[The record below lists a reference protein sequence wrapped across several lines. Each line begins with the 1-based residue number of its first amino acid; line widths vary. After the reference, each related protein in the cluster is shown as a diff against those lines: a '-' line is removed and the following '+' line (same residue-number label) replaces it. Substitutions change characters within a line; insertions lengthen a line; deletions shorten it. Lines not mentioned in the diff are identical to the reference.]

1 MKKPKMLF
9 ACKLRRVAQLV
20 MCCASWGVNAQDLL
34 ALYDLALQNNPQLKQ
49 AYANQL
55 AVSETT
61 NISLANFLPSISAVG
76 QGMGNQL
83 SNQRATYQG
92 SGFQQYIDNS
102 LTVNLLQPVF
112 HWEHWLQLSQAENQF
127 VQAEAA
133 YHAELQTVI
142 VKVVEAYFNVLSAAD
157 NVAFYHIEQQAIA
170 RQVEQAKQRFA
181 LGFVEV
187 TEVREAQAAFD
198 QVIASATAA
207 EALVE
212 NQKEALIEI
221 IGEQTLALMPLR
233 PLIPLVKPH
242 PDSIEE
248 WSKTSEVSNFKII
261 SAFNQVEVARKTV
274 DLQRNGHLPK
284 LDVVAS
290 YGEFDTTSSFGLR
303 GNTQNIGLKLS
314 IPMYE
319 GGAVNAKIR
328 QANHRLVETQEI
340 LVAVK
345 RAVNRQVKEAYRGMT
360 TSISQVLALTTAV
373 KSSEL
378 ALEATQAGYEVG
390 TRTLVDVLTEQR
402 NVYRAKRD
410 LSRAR
415 YDYLVNGVKL
425 KHAASSLTQLDVE
438 QLNHLL
444 QPADH

>member
-1 MKKPKMLF
+1 M
-9 ACKLRRVAQLV
+9 RVTWLV
-20 MCCASWGVNAQDLL
+20 MCCASWTVNAQDLL
-34 ALYDLALQNNPQLKQ
+34 ELYELALQNNPQLKQ

-55 AVSETT
+55 AVSEIT

-92 SGFQQYIDNS
+92 SGFQQYVDNS

-112 HWEHWLQLSQAENQF
+112 HWEHWLQLSQAENQLA
-127 VQAEAA
+127 QAEAA
-133 YHAELQTVI
+133 YHAELQTLM
-142 VKVVEAYFNVLSAAD
+142 VKVVEAYFNVLSAED
-157 NVAFYHIEQQAIA
+157 NVMFYHIEQQAIA

-198 QVIASATAA
+198 QVMASVTAA

-221 IGEQTLALMPLR
+221 IGEQTLVLLPLQ
-233 PLIPLVKPH
+233 PIIPLVKPH
-242 PDSIEE
+242 PESIEE

-328 QANHRLVETQEI
+328 QANHKLVETQEV

-360 TSISQVLALTTAV
+360 TSISQVLAFTTAV

-425 KHAASSLTQLDVE
+425 KQAASSLTQLDVE

-444 QPADH
+444 QPAGQ

>member
-34 ALYDLALQNNPQLKQ
+34 ELYDLALQNNPQLKQ

-248 WSKTSEVSNFKII
+248 WSKASEVSNFKII

>member
-1 MKKPKMLF
+1 MKKIM
-9 ACKLRRVAQLV
+9 RVTWLV
-20 MCCASWGVNAQDLL
+20 MCCASWTVNAQDLL
-34 ALYDLALQNNPQLKQ
+34 ELYELALQNNPQLKQ

-55 AVSETT
+55 AVSEIT

-92 SGFQQYIDNS
+92 SGFQQYVDNS

-112 HWEHWLQLSQAENQF
+112 HWEHWLQLSQAENQLA
-127 VQAEAA
+127 QAEAA
-133 YHAELQTVI
+133 YHAELQTLM
-142 VKVVEAYFNVLSAAD
+142 VKVVEAYFNVLSAED
-157 NVAFYHIEQQAIA
+157 NVMFYHIEQQAIA

-198 QVIASATAA
+198 QVMASVTAA

-221 IGEQTLALMPLR
+221 IGEQTLVLLPLQ
-233 PLIPLVKPH
+233 PIIPLVKPH
-242 PDSIEE
+242 PESIEE

-314 IPMYE
+314 IPVYE

-328 QANHRLVETQEI
+328 QANHKLVETQEV

-360 TSISQVLALTTAV
+360 TSISQVLAFTTAV

-425 KHAASSLTQLDVE
+425 KQAASSLTQLDVE

-444 QPADH
+444 QPAGQ

>member
-1 MKKPKMLF
+1 M
-9 ACKLRRVAQLV
+9 
-20 MCCASWGVNAQDLL
+20 
-34 ALYDLALQNNPQLKQ
+34 
-49 AYANQL
+49 
-55 AVSETT
+55 
-61 NISLANFLPSISAVG
+61 
-76 QGMGNQL
+76 
-83 SNQRATYQG
+83 
-92 SGFQQYIDNS
+92 
-102 LTVNLLQPVF
+102 
-112 HWEHWLQLSQAENQF
+112 
-127 VQAEAA
+127 
-133 YHAELQTVI
+133 
-142 VKVVEAYFNVLSAAD
+142 
-157 NVAFYHIEQQAIA
+157 FYHIEQQAIA

-198 QVIASATAA
+198 QVMASVTAA

-221 IGEQTLALMPLR
+221 IGEQTLVLLPLQ
-233 PLIPLVKPH
+233 PIIPLVKPH
-242 PDSIEE
+242 PESIEE

-314 IPMYE
+314 IPVYE

-328 QANHRLVETQEI
+328 QANHKLVETQEV

-360 TSISQVLALTTAV
+360 TSISQVLAFTTAV

-425 KHAASSLTQLDVE
+425 KQAASSLTQLDVE

-444 QPADH
+444 QPAGQ

>member
-1 MKKPKMLF
+1 M
-9 ACKLRRVAQLV
+9 RVTWLV
-20 MCCASWGVNAQDLL
+20 MCCASWTVNAQDLL
-34 ALYDLALQNNPQLKQ
+34 ELYELALQNNPQLKQ

-55 AVSETT
+55 AVSEIT

-92 SGFQQYIDNS
+92 SGFQQYVDNS

-112 HWEHWLQLSQAENQF
+112 HWEHWLQLSQAENQLA
-127 VQAEAA
+127 QAEAA
-133 YHAELQTVI
+133 YHAELQTLM
-142 VKVVEAYFNVLSAAD
+142 VKVVEAYFNVLSAED
-157 NVAFYHIEQQAIA
+157 NVMFYHIEQQAIA

-198 QVIASATAA
+198 QVMASVTAA

-221 IGEQTLALMPLR
+221 IGEQTLVLLPLQ
-233 PLIPLVKPH
+233 PIIPLVKPH
-242 PDSIEE
+242 PESIEE

-314 IPMYE
+314 IPVYE

-328 QANHRLVETQEI
+328 QANHKLVETQEV

-360 TSISQVLALTTAV
+360 TSISQVLAFTTAV

-425 KHAASSLTQLDVE
+425 KQAASSLTQLDVE

-444 QPADH
+444 QPAGQ

>member
-1 MKKPKMLF
+1 MKKIM
-9 ACKLRRVAQLV
+9 RVTWLV
-20 MCCASWGVNAQDLL
+20 MCCASWTVNAQDLL
-34 ALYDLALQNNPQLKQ
+34 ELYELALQNNPQLKQ

-55 AVSETT
+55 AVSEIT

-92 SGFQQYIDNS
+92 SGFQQYVDNS

-112 HWEHWLQLSQAENQF
+112 HWEHWLQLSQAENQLA
-127 VQAEAA
+127 QAEAA
-133 YHAELQTVI
+133 YHAELQTLM
-142 VKVVEAYFNVLSAAD
+142 VKVVEAYFNVLSAED
-157 NVAFYHIEQQAIA
+157 NVMFYHIEQQAIA

-198 QVIASATAA
+198 QVMASVTAA

-221 IGEQTLALMPLR
+221 IGEQTLVLLPLQ
-233 PLIPLVKPH
+233 PIIPLVKPH
-242 PDSIEE
+242 PESIEE

-328 QANHRLVETQEI
+328 QANHKLVETQEV

-360 TSISQVLALTTAV
+360 TSISQVLAFTTAV

-425 KHAASSLTQLDVE
+425 KQAASSLTQLDVE

-444 QPADH
+444 QPAGQ

>member
-248 WSKTSEVSNFKII
+248 WSKASEVSNFKII

>member
-1 MKKPKMLF
+1 M
-9 ACKLRRVAQLV
+9 RVTWLV
-20 MCCASWGVNAQDLL
+20 MCCASWTVNAQDLL
-34 ALYDLALQNNPQLKQ
+34 ALYELALQNNPQLKQ

-55 AVSETT
+55 AVSEIT

-92 SGFQQYIDNS
+92 SGFQQYVDNS

-112 HWEHWLQLSQAENQF
+112 HWEHWLQLSQAENQLA
-127 VQAEAA
+127 QAEAA
-133 YHAELQTVI
+133 YHAELQTLM
-142 VKVVEAYFNVLSAAD
+142 VKVVEAYFNVLSAED
-157 NVAFYHIEQQAIA
+157 NVMFYHIEQQAIA

-198 QVIASATAA
+198 QVMASVTAA

-221 IGEQTLALMPLR
+221 IGEQTLVLLPLQ
-233 PLIPLVKPH
+233 PIIPLVKPH
-242 PDSIEE
+242 PESIEE

-314 IPMYE
+314 IPVYE

-328 QANHRLVETQEI
+328 QANHKLVETQEV

-360 TSISQVLALTTAV
+360 TSISQVLAFTTAV

-425 KHAASSLTQLDVE
+425 KQAASSLTQLDVE

-444 QPADH
+444 QPAGQ

>member
-1 MKKPKMLF
+1 M
-9 ACKLRRVAQLV
+9 RVAQLV

-34 ALYDLALQNNPQLKQ
+34 ELYDLALQNNPQLKQ

-248 WSKTSEVSNFKII
+248 WSKASEVSNFKII

>member
-1 MKKPKMLF
+1 M
-9 ACKLRRVAQLV
+9 RVTWLV
-20 MCCASWGVNAQDLL
+20 MCCASWTVNAQDLL
-34 ALYDLALQNNPQLKQ
+34 ALYELALQNNPQLKQ

-55 AVSETT
+55 AVSEIT

-92 SGFQQYIDNS
+92 SGFQQYVDNS

-112 HWEHWLQLSQAENQF
+112 HWEHWLQLSQAENQLA
-127 VQAEAA
+127 QAEAA
-133 YHAELQTVI
+133 YHAELQTLM
-142 VKVVEAYFNVLSAAD
+142 VKVVEVYFNVLSAED
-157 NVAFYHIEQQAIA
+157 NVMFYHIEQQAIA

-198 QVIASATAA
+198 QVMASVTAA

-221 IGEQTLALMPLR
+221 IGEQTLVLLPLQ
-233 PLIPLVKPH
+233 PIIPLVKPH
-242 PDSIEE
+242 PESIEE

-314 IPMYE
+314 IPVYE

-328 QANHRLVETQEI
+328 QANHKLVETQEV

-360 TSISQVLALTTAV
+360 TSISQVLAFTTAV

-425 KHAASSLTQLDVE
+425 KQAASSLTQLDVE

-444 QPADH
+444 QPAGQ

>member
-242 PDSIEE
+242 PESIEE

>member
-34 ALYDLALQNNPQLKQ
+34 ELYDLALQNNPQLKQ

-102 LTVNLLQPVF
+102 FTVNLLQPVF

-248 WSKTSEVSNFKII
+248 WSKASEVSNFKII

-274 DLQRNGHLPK
+274 DLQRNGHFPK

>member
-1 MKKPKMLF
+1 ML
-9 ACKLRRVAQLV
+9 
-20 MCCASWGVNAQDLL
+20 CASWGVNAQDLL

-248 WSKTSEVSNFKII
+248 WSKASEVSNFKII

>member
-20 MCCASWGVNAQDLL
+20 MLCASWGVNAQDLL

-242 PDSIEE
+242 PESIEE

>member
-1 MKKPKMLF
+1 
-9 ACKLRRVAQLV
+9 
-20 MCCASWGVNAQDLL
+20 
-34 ALYDLALQNNPQLKQ
+34 
-49 AYANQL
+49 
-55 AVSETT
+55 
-61 NISLANFLPSISAVG
+61 
-76 QGMGNQL
+76 
-83 SNQRATYQG
+83 
-92 SGFQQYIDNS
+92 
-102 LTVNLLQPVF
+102 
-112 HWEHWLQLSQAENQF
+112 
-127 VQAEAA
+127 
-133 YHAELQTVI
+133 
-142 VKVVEAYFNVLSAAD
+142 
-157 NVAFYHIEQQAIA
+157 
-170 RQVEQAKQRFA
+170 
-181 LGFVEV
+181 
-187 TEVREAQAAFD
+187 
-198 QVIASATAA
+198 
-207 EALVE
+207 
-212 NQKEALIEI
+212 
-221 IGEQTLALMPLR
+221 
-233 PLIPLVKPH
+233 
-242 PDSIEE
+242 
-248 WSKTSEVSNFKII
+248 
-261 SAFNQVEVARKTV
+261 
-274 DLQRNGHLPK
+274 
-284 LDVVAS
+284 VAS

>member
-1 MKKPKMLF
+1 M
-9 ACKLRRVAQLV
+9 RVTWLV
-20 MCCASWGVNAQDLL
+20 MCCASWTVNAQDLL
-34 ALYDLALQNNPQLKQ
+34 ALYELALQNNPQLKQ

-55 AVSETT
+55 AVSEIT

-92 SGFQQYIDNS
+92 SGLQQYVDNS

-112 HWEHWLQLSQAENQF
+112 HWEHWLQLSQAENQLA
-127 VQAEAA
+127 QAEAA
-133 YHAELQTVI
+133 YHAELQTLM
-142 VKVVEAYFNVLSAAD
+142 VKVVEAYFNVLSAED
-157 NVAFYHIEQQAIA
+157 NVMFYHIEQQAIA

-198 QVIASATAA
+198 QVMASVTAA

-221 IGEQTLALMPLR
+221 IGEQTLVLLPLQ
-233 PLIPLVKPH
+233 PIIPLVKPH
-242 PDSIEE
+242 PESIEE

-314 IPMYE
+314 IPVYE

-328 QANHRLVETQEI
+328 QANHKLVETQEV

-360 TSISQVLALTTAV
+360 TSISQVLAFTTAV

-425 KHAASSLTQLDVE
+425 KQAASSLTQLDVE
-438 QLNHLL
+438 QLNRLL
-444 QPADH
+444 QPAGQ

>member
-1 MKKPKMLF
+1 M
-9 ACKLRRVAQLV
+9 RVTWLV
-20 MCCASWGVNAQDLL
+20 MCCASWTVNAQDLL
-34 ALYDLALQNNPQLKQ
+34 ALYELALQNNPQLKQ

-55 AVSETT
+55 AVSEIT

-92 SGFQQYIDNS
+92 SGFQQYVDNS

-112 HWEHWLQLSQAENQF
+112 HWEHWLQLSQAENQLA
-127 VQAEAA
+127 QAEAA
-133 YHAELQTVI
+133 YHAELQTLM
-142 VKVVEAYFNVLSAAD
+142 VKVVEAYFNVLSAED
-157 NVAFYHIEQQAIA
+157 NVMFYHIEQQAIA

-198 QVIASATAA
+198 QVMASVTAA

-221 IGEQTLALMPLR
+221 IGEQTLVLLPLQ
-233 PLIPLVKPH
+233 PIIPLVKPH
-242 PDSIEE
+242 PESIEE

-314 IPMYE
+314 IPVYE

-328 QANHRLVETQEI
+328 QANHKLVETQEV

-360 TSISQVLALTTAV
+360 TSISQVLAFTTAV

-425 KHAASSLTQLDVE
+425 KQAASSLTQLDVE
-438 QLNHLL
+438 QLNRLL
-444 QPADH
+444 QPAGQ

>member
-1 MKKPKMLF
+1 MKKIM
-9 ACKLRRVAQLV
+9 RVTWLV
-20 MCCASWGVNAQDLL
+20 MCCASWTVNAQDLL
-34 ALYDLALQNNPQLKQ
+34 ALYELALQNNPQLKQ

-55 AVSETT
+55 AVSEIT

-92 SGFQQYIDNS
+92 SGFQQYVDNS

-112 HWEHWLQLSQAENQF
+112 HWEHWLQLSQAENQLA
-127 VQAEAA
+127 QAEAA
-133 YHAELQTVI
+133 YHAELQTLM
-142 VKVVEAYFNVLSAAD
+142 VKVVEAYFNVLSAED
-157 NVAFYHIEQQAIA
+157 NVMFYHIEQQAIA

-198 QVIASATAA
+198 QVMASVTAA

-221 IGEQTLALMPLR
+221 IGEQTLVLLPLQ
-233 PLIPLVKPH
+233 PIIPLVKPH
-242 PDSIEE
+242 PESIEE

-314 IPMYE
+314 IPVYE

-328 QANHRLVETQEI
+328 QANHKLVETQEV

-360 TSISQVLALTTAV
+360 TSISQVLAFTTAV

-425 KHAASSLTQLDVE
+425 KQAASSLTQLDVE

-444 QPADH
+444 QPAGQ